1 MMTIDSFIASEAS
14 DFPKLRRKIRF
25 ASRRLL
31 RSPKGSMFLQNVEAT
46 EISMVA
52 TQCGNTRELTFSA
65 LSHLFEAIWKIKYAH
80 SVSFSRR
87 HTARKESAGLL

>member
-1 MMTIDSFIASEAS
+1 M
-14 DFPKLRRKIRF
+14 
-25 ASRRLL
+25 
-31 RSPKGSMFLQNVEAT
+31 PKGKAFLQNVEAT

-52 TQCGNTRELTFSA
+52 TQCGNTRELTFSFAA

-87 HTARKESAGLL
+87 YMARKESAGLL